1 MGLVANETH
10 YSFVGRGKLKNSVN
24 ERCKTLMHNKVLL
37 ENLIISLVKSQLDI
51 NAGLF
56 KNDLQAWF
64 NKQ

>member
-10 YSFVGRGKLKNSVN
+10 HSFVGRGKLKNSVN

>member
-10 YSFVGRGKLKNSVN
+10 HSSVVRGKMKNSVN